1 MSKILNYGSLNLDYV
16 YRVEHFVQAGETI
29 TSSAF
34 SVGCGG
40 KGLNQSIACAR
51 AGAEIF
57 HAGKI
62 GANGGM
68 LKQLLETNGV
78 HTEHLQQDEG
88 ENGHAIIQVNDGG
101 ENCILLFPGSNR
113 RIQTAEIDA
122 ALAHFSGGDY
132 LLLQNEINA
141 LPYLFAR
148 AAEKGMRIVFNPSP
162 ITPEILGYPL
172 EKAALFVLNRIEG
185 EALSGETEPEKI
197 LRTLHG
203 RYPQSSVLLTLGGAG
218 SAYFDGREMLRQ
230 PAYPVQAVDTTAAG
244 DTFTGY
250 FVAAAAAGKSVP
262 QALETAAKA
271 AAIACTRPGAAASIP
286 NLEEVL

>member
-78 HTEHLQQDEG
+78 HTEHLKQDEG

-113 RIQTAEIDA
+113 RMQTAEIDA

-172 EKAALFVLNRIEG
+172 EKVALFVLNRIEG
-185 EALSGETEPEKI
+185 EALSGETEPERI

-203 RYPQSSVLLTLGGAG
+203 KYPQSNVLLTLGGAG
-218 SAYFDGREMLRQ
+218 SVYFDGREMLRQ

-250 FVAAAAAGKSVP
+250 FVAAVAAGKSIP
-262 QALETAAKA
+262 RALETAAKA

-286 NLEEVL
+286 NLKEVL

>member
-29 TSSAF
+29 TSNAF

-78 HTEHLQQDEG
+78 HTEHLKQDEG

-113 RIQTAEIDA
+113 RMQTAEIDA
-122 ALAHFSGGDY
+122 ALAHFSSGDY

-172 EKAALFVLNRIEG
+172 EKVALFVLNRIEG
-185 EALSGETEPEKI
+185 EALSGETEPERI
-197 LRTLHG
+197 LRTLYG
-203 RYPQSSVLLTLGGAG
+203 KYPQSSVLLTLGGAG
-218 SAYFDGREMLRQ
+218 SVYFDGREMLRQ

-250 FVAAAAAGKSVP
+250 FVAAVAAGKSVP
-262 QALETAAKA
+262 PALETAAKA

-286 NLEEVL
+286 NLKEVL